1 MFKEIFYM
9 HKSDRR
15 VILALLAVLAVVL
28 VALYLMG
35 GEDEKSPISSS
46 IVADSL
52 NYKERKAE
60 EQTPSNLKN
69 TEKVLAPFDPN
80 TADSTQLLQLGLSPR
95 IVSNIYR
102 YRQAGGIF
110 NEKKDFAR
118 VYGLTVSQ
126 YQELEP
132 YITIAREYRPA
143 STLFPKQSRTAARH
157 DDVYRDST
165 FVPRYPVKIAPG
177 ETIDLATADT
187 AQLQTV
193 PGIGPYYARRIVD
206 YRKRLGGFVSVDQLD
221 EIEDFPSSAKAFFDL
236 GSPVIERININALS
250 LNELKRHPY
259 INFRQ
264 ARAIT
269 DYRRLYGPVS
279 DLHDLSLSPDFPE
292 EAIARLLPYVE
303 Y

>member
-1 MFKEIFYM
+1 MFKEFFYM

-15 VILALLAVLAVVL
+15 VILALLAVGAVVLAVVSL
-28 VALYLMG
+28 TEG
-35 GEDEKSPISSS
+35 KEEKVPISS
-46 IVADSL
+46 IADTISL
-52 NYKERKAE
+52 SHKERRAE
-60 EQTPSNLKN
+60 EQRH

-110 NEKKDFAR
+110 SEKKDFAQM
-118 VYGLTVSQ
+118 YGLTVSQ

-143 STLFPKQSRTAARH
+143 STLFPKQSRQAARH
-157 DDVYRDST
+157 DDVHRDST

-221 EIEDFPSSAKAFFDL
+221 EIEDFPSSAKAFFHL
-236 GSPVIERININALS
+236 GTTVIQRININALS

-269 DYRRLYGPVS
+269 DYRRLYGPIS